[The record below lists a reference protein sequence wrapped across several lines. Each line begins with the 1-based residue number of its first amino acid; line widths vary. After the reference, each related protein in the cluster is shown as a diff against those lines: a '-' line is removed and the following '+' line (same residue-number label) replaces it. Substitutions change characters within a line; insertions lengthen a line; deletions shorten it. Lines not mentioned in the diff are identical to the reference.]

1 MDGDGP
7 VYGDPLPSEVL
18 AVETALKKSDEE
30 GELDAGTDGF
40 TRRSL
45 EVKEEELTHQT
56 VQAKTDTMNGGEW
69 NRDVSCYA
77 QMTPLHAQRAQQWAA
92 EAPLPLSVDGVPAIY
107 VWHEESHS

>member
-40 TRRSL
+40 SRRGL
-45 EVKEEELTHQT
+45 EVKEEENTHQT
-56 VQAKTDTMNGGEW
+56 V
-69 NRDVSCYA
+69 
-77 QMTPLHAQRAQQWAA
+77 
-92 EAPLPLSVDGVPAIY
+92 
-107 VWHEESHS
+107 